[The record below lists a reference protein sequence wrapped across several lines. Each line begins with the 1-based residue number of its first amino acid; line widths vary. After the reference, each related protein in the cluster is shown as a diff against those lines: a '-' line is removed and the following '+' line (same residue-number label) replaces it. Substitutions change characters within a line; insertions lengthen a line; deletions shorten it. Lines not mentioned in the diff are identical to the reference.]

1 MVLWNISGKKPRGR
15 YDHFIGFISNDNNM
29 NNFVFFPATKYVF
42 GRGVENKVAEQLK
55 AFGMKKP
62 LVVYGK
68 GSVVKSGLLDR
79 VKKSLDDAGIP
90 FAELGGVQPNPV
102 DSKVYEGIEIANKE
116 GIDSVLAVGGGS
128 SIDTAKAIA
137 AALPYDGDFWDFYV
151 GKAKVTEALPVGV
164 ILTIPAAGSE
174 GSGNTVI
181 TKLEGLHKLG
191 MGSDVLRPKFA
202 LMNPELTFTLPPYQT
217 AAGITD
223 MLAHIMER
231 YFSNTPNV
239 EITDRVAEG
248 VMKAIIYEAPKVI
261 ANPEDYDARANIM
274 WSGTLAHNGVCSG
287 GREEDWATHGLE
299 HELSAVYDVTHGAG
313 LAVMFPAWMTY
324 AMKENPGKIAQFA
337 RRVFDVC
344 EGDDRKAAAKGIEAL
359 KKFLSSIGMPISM
372 KELGIESP
380 NVSLLADK
388 VTENKGEVFGNYIKI
403 DRSVAEKIYQ
413 LASK

>member
-1 MVLWNISGKKPRGR
+1 
-15 YDHFIGFISNDNNM
+15 M

-42 GRGVENKVAEQLK
+42 GKGVENKVADQLQS
-55 AFGMKKP
+55 FEMKKP
-62 LVVYGK
+62 LLVYGK
-68 GSVVKSGLLDR
+68 GSVVRSGLLDR
-79 VKKSLDDAGIP
+79 VKKSLEEAGIP
-90 FAELGGVQPNPV
+90 YAELGGVQPNPV
-102 DSKVYEGIEIANKE
+102 DSKVYEGIEIAKKE
-116 GIDSVLAVGGGS
+116 GIDSVLAIGGGS

-137 AALPYDGDFWDFYV
+137 AAIPYDGDFWDFFC
-151 GKAKVTEALPVGV
+151 GKAKVTKALPVGV
-164 ILTIPAAGSE
+164 VLTIPAAGSE

-181 TKLEGLHKLG
+181 TKLDGLHKLG

-223 MLAHIMER
+223 MMAHIMER

-248 VMKAIIYEAPKVI
+248 VLKAIITEAPKVI

-313 LAVMFPAWMTY
+313 LAVMFPAWMSY
-324 AMKENPGKIAQFA
+324 AMQENPGKIAQFA
-337 RRVFDVC
+337 RRVFNVD
-344 EGDDRKAAAKGIEAL
+344 EADDKKAALLGIEAL
-359 KKFLSSIGMPISM
+359 KKFLKSIGMPVNM
-372 KELGIESP
+372 KELGIDNPDVE
-380 NVSLLADK
+380 LLAK
-388 VTENKGEVFGNYIKI
+388 MVTENKGSIFGNYIKI
-403 DRSVAEKIYQ
+403 NQEVAEKIYK
-413 LASK
+413 LAANS

>member
-1 MVLWNISGKKPRGR
+1 
-15 YDHFIGFISNDNNM
+15 M

-42 GRGVENKVAEQLK
+42 GKGVENKVADQLK

-62 LVVYGK
+62 LIVYGK
-68 GSVVKSGLLDR
+68 GSVERSGLLDR
-79 VKKSLDDAGIP
+79 VKKSLEDGGIAY
-90 FAELGGVQPNPV
+90 AELGGVQPNPV
-102 DSKVYEGIEIANKE
+102 DAKVYEGIEIAKKE
-116 GIDSVLAVGGGS
+116 NIDSVLAVGGGS

-137 AALPYDGDFWDFYV
+137 AAMLYDGDFWDFYC
-151 GKAKVTEALPVGV
+151 GKAKVTKALPVGV
-164 ILTIPAAGSE
+164 VLTIPAAGSE

-181 TKLEGLHKLG
+181 TKLDGLHKLG
-191 MGSDVLRPKFA
+191 MGSDVLRPRFA

-223 MLAHIMER
+223 MMAHIMER

-248 VMKAIIYEAPKVI
+248 VLKAIITEAPKVI

-324 AMKENPGKIAQFA
+324 AKDENPGKIAQFA
-337 RRVFDVC
+337 RRVFDIEEAV
-344 EGDDRKAAAKGIEAL
+344 DKKAAELGISAL
-359 KKFLSSIGMPISM
+359 RKFLKSIGMPTSM
-372 KELGIESP
+372 KELGIENP
-380 NVSLLADK
+380 DIELLARK

-403 DRSVAEKIYQ
+403 DRPVAAEIYT
-413 LASK
+413 LAK

>member
-1 MVLWNISGKKPRGR
+1 
-15 YDHFIGFISNDNNM
+15 M

-42 GRGVENKVAEQLK
+42 GKGVENKVADQLS

-68 GSVVKSGLLDR
+68 GSVVRSGLLDR
-79 VKKSLDDAGIP
+79 IKKCLEKAQTP
-90 FAELGGVQPNPV
+90 YAELGGVQPNPV
-102 DSKVYEGIEIANKE
+102 DSKVYEGIEIAKKE
-116 GIDSVLAVGGGS
+116 GIDSVLAIGGGS

-137 AALPYDGDFWDFYV
+137 AAIPYDGDFWDFYC
-151 GKAKVTEALPVGV
+151 GKAKVVDALPVGV
-164 ILTIPAAGSE
+164 VLTIPAAGSE

-202 LMNPELTFTLPPYQT
+202 LMNPELTFNLPPYQT

-223 MLAHIMER
+223 MMAHIMER
-231 YFSNTPNV
+231 YFSNTPDV

-248 VMKAIIYEAPKVI
+248 VLKAIITEAPKVI
-261 ANPEDYDARANIM
+261 ANPDDYDARANIM

-324 AMKENPGKIAQFA
+324 ATEKNPGKIAQFA
-337 RRVFDVC
+337 RRVFDID
-344 EGDDRKAAAKGIEAL
+344 ESDDKKVALLGIEAL
-359 KKFLSSIGMPISM
+359 KKFLSSIGMPVNM
-372 KELGIESP
+372 KELGIENP
-380 NVSLLADK
+380 DVKLLAEK

-403 DRSVAEKIYQ
+403 DKGVAEEIYEI
-413 LASK
+413 AATE

>member
-1 MVLWNISGKKPRGR
+1 
-15 YDHFIGFISNDNNM
+15 M

-42 GRGVENKVAEQLK
+42 GKGVENKVADQLK
-55 AFGMKKP
+55 SFEMKKP
-62 LVVYGK
+62 LLVYGK
-68 GSVVKSGLLDR
+68 GSVVRSGLLDR
-79 VKKSLDDAGIP
+79 VKKSLEEAGIP
-90 FAELGGVQPNPV
+90 YAELGGVQPNPV
-102 DSKVYEGIEIANKE
+102 DSKVYEGIEIAKKE
-116 GIDSVLAVGGGS
+116 GIDSVLAIGGGS

-137 AALPYDGDFWDFYV
+137 AAIPYDGDFWDFFC
-151 GKAKVTEALPVGV
+151 GKAKVTKALPVGV
-164 ILTIPAAGSE
+164 VLTIPAAGSE

-181 TKLEGLHKLG
+181 TKLDGLHKLG

-223 MLAHIMER
+223 MMAHIMER

-248 VMKAIIYEAPKVI
+248 VLKAIITEAPKVI

-313 LAVMFPAWMTY
+313 LAVMFPAWMSY
-324 AMKENPGKIAQFA
+324 AMQENPGKIAQFA
-337 RRVFDVC
+337 RRVFNVD
-344 EGDDRKAAAKGIEAL
+344 EADDKKAALLGIEAL
-359 KKFLSSIGMPISM
+359 KKFLKSIGMPVNM
-372 KELGIESP
+372 KELGIDNPDVE
-380 NVSLLADK
+380 LLAKK
-388 VTENKGEVFGNYIKI
+388 VTENKGSIFGNYIKI
-403 DRSVAEKIYQ
+403 NQEVAEKIYK
-413 LASK
+413 LAANS

>member
-1 MVLWNISGKKPRGR
+1 
-15 YDHFIGFISNDNNM
+15 M

-42 GRGVENKVAEQLK
+42 GKGVENKVADQLK
-55 AFGMKKP
+55 SFEMKKP
-62 LVVYGK
+62 LLVYGK
-68 GSVVKSGLLDR
+68 GSVVRSGLLDR
-79 VKKSLDDAGIP
+79 VKKSLEEAGIP
-90 FAELGGVQPNPV
+90 YAELGGVQPNPV
-102 DSKVYEGIEIANKE
+102 DSKVYEGIEIAKKE
-116 GIDSVLAVGGGS
+116 GIDSVLAIGGGS

-137 AALPYDGDFWDFYV
+137 AAIPYDGDFWDFFC
-151 GKAKVTEALPVGV
+151 GKAKVTKALPVGV
-164 ILTIPAAGSE
+164 VLTIPAAGSE

-181 TKLEGLHKLG
+181 TKLDGLHKLG

-223 MLAHIMER
+223 MMAHIMER

-248 VMKAIIYEAPKVI
+248 VLKAIITEAPKVI

-313 LAVMFPAWMTY
+313 LAVMFPAWMSY
-324 AMKENPGKIAQFA
+324 AMQENPGKIAQFA
-337 RRVFDVC
+337 RRVFNV
-344 EGDDRKAAAKGIEAL
+344 EEADDKKAALLGIEAL
-359 KKFLSSIGMPISM
+359 KKFLKSIGMPVNM
-372 KELGIESP
+372 KELGIDNPDVE
-380 NVSLLADK
+380 LLAKK
-388 VTENKGEVFGNYIKI
+388 VTENKGSIFGNYIKI
-403 DRSVAEKIYQ
+403 NQEVAEKIYK
-413 LASK
+413 LAANS

>member
-1 MVLWNISGKKPRGR
+1 
-15 YDHFIGFISNDNNM
+15 M

-42 GRGVENKVAEQLK
+42 GRGVENKVAEELD

-68 GSVVKSGLLDR
+68 GSVIKSGLLDR
-79 VKKSLDDAGIP
+79 VRKSLDNAGIRY
-90 FAELGGVQPNPV
+90 AELGGVQPNPV
-102 DSKVYEGIEIANKE
+102 DSKVYEGIEIAKRE

-137 AALPYDGDFWDFYV
+137 AAIPYDGDFWDFFC
-151 GKAKVTEALPVGV
+151 GKSKVKKALPVGV
-164 ILTIPAAGSE
+164 VLTIPAAGSE

-181 TKLEGLHKLG
+181 TKLDGLHKLG

-223 MLAHIMER
+223 MMAHIMER
-231 YFSNTPNV
+231 YFSNTPEV
-239 EITDRVAEG
+239 EITDRIAEG
-248 VMKAIIYEAPKVI
+248 LLKAIITEAPKII
-261 ANPEDYDARANIM
+261 AEPENYDARANIM

-324 AMKENPGKIAQFA
+324 ALQENPGKLAQFA
-337 RRVFDVC
+337 RRVFDID
-344 EGDDRKAAAKGIEAL
+344 EDDDYKAADEGIEKL
-359 KKFLSSIGMPISM
+359 KKFLSSIGMPVSM
-372 KELGIESP
+372 KELGIENP
-380 NVSLLADK
+380 DVKLLAEK
-388 VTENKGEVFGNYIKI
+388 VTENKGEVFGNYIRI
-403 DRSVAEKIYQ
+403 NRDIAEKIYCIAAQ
-413 LASK
+413 